1 MSTIDNV
8 ADIFEIEQARSMVS
22 RERLVNN
29 FAKVTQFVT
38 WPILYILF
46 NLFFKI
52 RIRGQEIFQ
61 EKKIKTPFMIIANHT
76 AFYDSFLFRLVLGFD
91 TPYLPL
97 RFMAVTKFEN
107 PILNFLKTI
116 GLVDFIYSLF
126 GVFTV
131 TPGLGIDKNIK
142 TAKEIIR
149 IGGNIVI
156 YPEGR
161 IVKSG
166 KIEPFKKGAA
176 VLYKETN
183 VRVVPVSFH
192 PSKGSWFRK
201 NIDIEVGD
209 EICITEYLSPD
220 EVSRIFHRVISNL
233 YNKKFYI

>member
-29 FAKVTQFVT
+29 FAKVTQFIT
-38 WPILYILF
+38 WPILFILF
-46 NLFFKI
+46 NIFFKI
-52 RIRGQEIFQ
+52 RFRGQEIFQ
-61 EKKIKTPFMIIANHT
+61 DKKIKSPFMIIANHT
-76 AFYDSFLFRLVLGFD
+76 AFFDSFLFRLVLGFD

-107 PILNFLKTI
+107 PVLNFIKTI

-161 IVKSG
+161 IVLSG

-176 VLYKETN
+176 VLYKETE
-183 VRVVPVSFH
+183 VRVVPVVFR
-192 PSKGSWFRK
+192 PSKVFWFRK
-201 NIDIEVGD
+201 KMDIVVGKQIEITENLSVD
-209 EICITEYLSPD
+209 EITKIFQKVIT
-220 EVSRIFHRVISNL
+220 NL
-233 YNKKFYI
+233 YDSRD